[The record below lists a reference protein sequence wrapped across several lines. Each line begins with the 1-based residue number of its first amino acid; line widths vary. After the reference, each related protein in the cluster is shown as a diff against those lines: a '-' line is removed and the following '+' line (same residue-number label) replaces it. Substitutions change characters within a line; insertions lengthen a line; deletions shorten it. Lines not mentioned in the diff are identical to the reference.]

1 MRFSWRRWRLPLVAA
16 LTAAAMSLALAGPAA
31 ASEPGESGSWSP
43 EWVGNQDLSAHG
55 SISQA
60 RNGGFLIDVW
70 RGASGNQVWMSI
82 NNTNPFTLG
91 TTQTNNSPTVVAW
104 GSNSFMVFHVGVD
117 NNIYYTVVNPSNQNW
132 WGTWYPVPNQST
144 NMPVSVTQLGASS
157 QDLYMVYH
165 ANDSTDRV
173 WGTQYQSSGGTWTAA
188 ENISGGLSPAAPVV
202 AFNPTNYRIYVAARG
217 EDNEVWTTYS
227 DRTGYWTS
235 WVAQGG
241 YTYVSPGIAALP
253 DGNMLLSN
261 VDENSYRPTYRTY
274 DRNGNSTGGWS
285 TDNTGWQ
292 TVYPVFLSVVGY
304 AVYALLTGQNGFVYN
319 KQAYQG

>member
-70 RGASGNQVWMSI
+70 RGESDNQVWMSI

-91 TTQTNNSPTVVAW
+91 TTATYNSPTVVPF
-104 GSNSFMVFHVGVD
+104 GSNAFMVFHVGVD
-117 NNIYYTVVNPSNQNW
+117 NNIYYTSVTPSNRSW
-132 WGTWYPVPNQST
+132 WGTWYSVPNQST
-144 NMPVSVTQLGASS
+144 NMPVSVTQLGPSS

-217 EDNEVWTTYS
+217 EDNQVWTTYS

-274 DRNGNSTGGWS
+274 DRNGNPTGGWS

-292 TVYPVFLSVVGY
+292 TVYPVFLSVVAS